1 MKYLEMKLRT
11 LILYA
16 SIFIWLLP
24 PLKQFGGRF
33 FYYFIIMAIGDP
45 IAYTLLKL
53 HCHTIPF
60 YSIMELLIIAV
71 LWRPKWLPKKIPYFI
86 LPMIALY
93 YAVDKIHYFF
103 GYSIIALEHMAI
115 LFFIFRIAANDAIDL
130 KKIKMFYILI
140 IFYELSILIK
150 FIFVTAMIDPGVVY
164 FNIASAFELLLG
176 LSFVFVGEDD
186 AELAI
191 ALK

>member
-1 MKYLEMKLRT
+1 MKLRT

-24 PLKQFGGRF
+24 PLKQFRGRF

-45 IAYTLLKL
+45 IAYALLKL
-53 HCHTIPF
+53 HYHTIPF
-60 YSIMELLIIAV
+60 YSIMELLLISV
-71 LWRPKWLPKKIPYFI
+71 LWQPKWLPKKIPYFI

-93 YAVDKIHYFF
+93 YAVDKIHYSF
-103 GYSIIALEHMAI
+103 GYSIIALEHLAI

-140 IFYELSILIK
+140 IFYELSVLLK
-150 FIFVTAMIDPGVVY
+150 YIFVATMIDPGVIY
-164 FNIASAFELLLG
+164 FNLTSAFELLLG

-191 ALK
+191 AVK